1 MSPADCRCGLCCI
14 TPPLMLESIIQ
25 RAKRPSLKRWAED
38 TLAVT
43 RSLREARLSATAP
56 DPEPEMALRR
66 RPEGKQRAVYSAR
79 QGQLLPG
86 ALIRPEGAPPTGDP
100 AVDEAFDGAGATYDF
115 LKTVFGRAGIDGR
128 DMRIVSTVH
137 YGRGYDNAFW
147 NGKQM
152 VYGDG
157 DGEVFLRFTR
167 SLDVIGH
174 ELAHGVTEHTS
185 GLVYWEQPG
194 ALNEHFADV
203 IGSLVKQW
211 RLGQKAEDADWLIG
225 AELLGPEL
233 RQPPGH
239 AVALR
244 SLKAPGTAYDD
255 PLLGRDPQPAHMKD
269 LYKGH
274 ADSGGV
280 HINSGIPN
288 LVFHRVAVALGGHA
302 WEKAGRIWWR
312 AFTEPGRMSPR
323 ASFRE
328 AAKETIDCAG
338 LLFGT
343 REARLV
349 AAAWDEVGVVPQG
362 VRKPGTRPGAR
373 TAAAPKQAVPRTTA
387 PKQAEPKKAEPKR
400 AEPKKAGAKKSTAK
414 TAGAARPKTAAP
426 KTAARKAAAKPPAKR
441 KPAPKPPAAPP
452 ALAARRPSP
461 TRRA

>member
-1 MSPADCRCGLCCI
+1 MSPASCRCGPCCI
-14 TPPLMLESIIQ
+14 TPPLLLENIAQ

-38 TLAVT
+38 TLAIT
-43 RSLREARLSATAP
+43 RALREARLSASAP
-56 DPEPEMALRR
+56 DPEPELAA
-66 RPEGKQRAVYSAR
+66 RPRVPGKQRAVYSAR
-79 QGQLLPG
+79 QGQGLPG
-86 ALIRPEGAPPTGDP
+86 SLIRPEGAPPTGDA

-115 LKTVFGRAGIDGR
+115 LKTVFGRSGIDGK

-167 SLDVIGH
+167 SLDVIAH
-174 ELAHGVTEHTS
+174 ELAHAVTEHTS

-194 ALNEHFADV
+194 ALNEHFSDV
-203 IGSLVKQW
+203 IGVLVKQW
-211 RLGQKAEDADWLIG
+211 KLGHKAEDADWLIG

-233 RQPPGH
+233 RNPPGQ
-239 AVALR
+239 ALALR
-244 SLKAPGTAYDD
+244 SMKAPGTAYDD

-269 LYKGH
+269 LYRGH

-288 LVFHRVAVALGGHA
+288 LVFYRVAIGFGGYA

-312 AFTEPGRMSPR
+312 AFTEPGRMSQR

-328 AAKETIDCAG
+328 AAKETIEVAG
-338 LLFGT
+338 LMFDS
-343 REARLV
+343 RAAKLV
-349 AAAWDEVGVVPQG
+349 AEAWEGVGVVPAG
-362 VRKPGTRPGAR
+362 VRRPAQKPAPAKKAQPAR
-373 TAAAPKQAVPRTTA
+373 KPAEKKPATAVPKPQAKGKEPASKQA
-387 PKQAEPKKAEPKR
+387 PKKA
-400 AEPKKAGAKKSTAK
+400 TAK
-414 TAGAARPKTAAP
+414 PSGAGSA
-426 KTAARKAAAKPPAKR
+426 
-441 KPAPKPPAAPP
+441 
-452 ALAARRPSP
+452 ALAARSQRP

>member
-1 MSPADCRCGLCCI
+1 MSPASCRCGLCCI
-14 TPPLMLESIIQ
+14 TPPFLLETIAQ

-43 RSLREARLSATAP
+43 RALREARLSATAP
-56 DPEPEMALRR
+56 DPEPEMALRP
-66 RPEGKQRAVYSAR
+66 RPQGKQRAVYSAR
-79 QGQLLPG
+79 QGQNLPG
-86 ALIRPEGAPPTGDP
+86 SLIRPEGAPPTGDA

-115 LKTVFGRAGIDGR
+115 LKTVFGRSGIDGA
-128 DMRIVSTVH
+128 DMRMVATVH

-167 SLDVIGH
+167 SLDVIAH
-174 ELAHGVTEHTS
+174 ELAHGVTEFTS

-194 ALNEHFADV
+194 ALNEHFSDV
-203 IGSLVKQW
+203 IGALVKQW
-211 RLGQKAEDADWLIG
+211 RLGQKAEEADWLIG

-233 RQPPGH
+233 KTPPGQ

-244 SLKAPGTAYDD
+244 SMKAPGTAYDD
-255 PLLGRDPQPAHMKD
+255 PLLGKDPQPAHMKD

-288 LVFHRVAVALGGHA
+288 LVFHRVAIGFGGYA

-312 AFTEPGRMSPR
+312 AFTEPGRMSQR

-328 AAKETIDCAG
+328 AAKETIEVAG
-338 LLFGT
+338 EMFD
-343 REARLV
+343 AKAAKLV
-349 AAAWDEVGVVPQG
+349 AEAWESVGVVP
-362 VRKPGTRPGAR
+362 
-373 TAAAPKQAVPRTTA
+373 
-387 PKQAEPKKAEPKR
+387 
-400 AEPKKAGAKKSTAK
+400 AGQ
-414 TAGAARPKTAAP
+414 
-426 KTAARKAAAKPPAKR
+426 R
-441 KPAPKPPAAPP
+441 KPAPKTRPKPKATPKPKAKPKTSAPKKTSIAGASKPAPTAKTPPKRAPKPAAGKAPSRAAAA
-452 ALAARRPSP
+452 ALAARSPRP

>member
-1 MSPADCRCGLCCI
+1 MSPASCRCGPCCI
-14 TPPLMLESIIQ
+14 TPPLLLENIAQ

-38 TLAVT
+38 TLAIT
-43 RSLREARLSATAP
+43 RALREARLSASAP
-56 DPEPEMALRR
+56 DPEPELAA
-66 RPEGKQRAVYSAR
+66 RPRVPGKQRAVYSAR
-79 QGQLLPG
+79 QGQGLPG
-86 ALIRPEGAPPTGDP
+86 SLIRPEGAPPTGDA

-115 LKTVFGRAGIDGR
+115 LKTVFGRSGIDGK

-167 SLDVIGH
+167 SLDVIAH
-174 ELAHGVTEHTS
+174 ELAHAVTEHTS

-194 ALNEHFADV
+194 ALNEHFSDV
-203 IGSLVKQW
+203 IGVLVKQW
-211 RLGQKAEDADWLIG
+211 KLGHKAEDADWLIG

-233 RQPPGH
+233 RNPPGQ
-239 AVALR
+239 ALALR
-244 SLKAPGTAYDD
+244 SMKAPGTAYDD

-269 LYKGH
+269 LYRGH

-288 LVFHRVAVALGGHA
+288 LVFYRVAIGFGGYA

-312 AFTEPGRMSPR
+312 AFTEPGRMSQR

-328 AAKETIDCAG
+328 AAKETIEVAG
-338 LLFGT
+338 LMFDS
-343 REARLV
+343 RAAKLV
-349 AAAWDEVGVVPQG
+349 AEAWEGVGVVPAG
-362 VRKPGTRPGAR
+362 VRRPAQKPAPAKKAQPAR
-373 TAAAPKQAVPRTTA
+373 KPAEKKPATAVPKPQAKGKEPASKQA
-387 PKQAEPKKAEPKR
+387 PKKA
-400 AEPKKAGAKKSTAK
+400 TAK
-414 TAGAARPKTAAP
+414 PREAGSA
-426 KTAARKAAAKPPAKR
+426 
-441 KPAPKPPAAPP
+441 
-452 ALAARRPSP
+452 ALAARSQRP

>member
-1 MSPADCRCGLCCI
+1 MSPAFCRCGLCCI
-14 TPPLMLESIIQ
+14 TPPLMLETIAA

-38 TLAVT
+38 TLAIT
-43 RSLREARLSATAP
+43 RSLREARLSASAP
-56 DPEPEMALRR
+56 DPEPEMAM
-66 RPEGKQRAVYSAR
+66 RPRPQGKQRAVYSAR
-79 QGQLLPG
+79 QGQSLPG
-86 ALIRPEGAPPTGDP
+86 TLIRPEGAPPTGDA

-115 LKTVFGRAGIDGR
+115 LKAIFGRSGIDGA
-128 DMRIVSTVH
+128 DMRMVSTVH

-167 SLDVIGH
+167 SLDVIAH
-174 ELAHGVTEHTS
+174 EFAHGVTEFTS

-194 ALNEHFADV
+194 ALNEHFSDV
-203 IGSLVKQW
+203 IGVLVKQW

-233 RQPPGH
+233 KTPPGQ

-244 SLKAPGTAYDD
+244 SMKAPGTAYDD
-255 PLLGRDPQPAHMKD
+255 PLLGKDPQPAHMKD

-288 LVFHRVAVALGGHA
+288 HVFWRVATGFGGYA

-312 AFTEPGRMSPR
+312 AFTEKGRMSQR

-328 AAKETIDCAG
+328 AARETIDVAG
-338 LLFGT
+338 LMFDS
-343 REARLV
+343 RAAKLV
-349 AAAWDEVGVVPQG
+349 AEAWEAVGVVP
-362 VRKPGTRPGAR
+362 
-373 TAAAPKQAVPRTTA
+373 TAT
-387 PKQAEPKKAEPKR
+387 
-400 AEPKKAGAKKSTAK
+400 
-414 TAGAARPKTAAP
+414 
-426 KTAARKAAAKPPAKR
+426 R
-441 KPAPKPPAAPP
+441 KPAPKPAPPTRKAPPKRKTTPQKAAPKPAVKAAAKPGRKTAPP
-452 ALAARRPSP
+452 AKSPPSRKAAAGKAASDARSAAVAARSQRA

>member
-1 MSPADCRCGLCCI
+1 MSRAACRCGLCCI
-14 TPPLMLESIIQ
+14 TPPLMLENIAQ

-56 DPEPEMALRR
+56 DPEPEMAMRPK
-66 RPEGKQRAVYSAR
+66 PEGKQRAVYSAR
-79 QGQLLPG
+79 QGQSLPG
-86 ALIRPEGAPPTGDP
+86 SLIRPEGAPPTGDP

-115 LKTVFGRAGIDGR
+115 LKAVFGRSGIDGADLR
-128 DMRIVSTVH
+128 MVSTVH

-194 ALNEHFADV
+194 ALNEHFSDV
-203 IGSLVKQW
+203 IGVLVKQW

-233 RQPPGH
+233 RNPPGQ

-244 SLKAPGTAYDD
+244 SMKAPGTAYDD

-269 LYKGH
+269 LYRGH

-288 LVFHRVAVALGGHA
+288 LVFCRVALAFGGYA

-312 AFTEPGRMSPR
+312 AFTEKGRMSQR

-328 AAKETIDCAG
+328 AAKETIEVAG
-338 LLFGT
+338 LLYD
-343 REARLV
+343 AKAAKLV
-349 AAAWDEVGVVPQG
+349 AEAWDAAGVVPTG
-362 VRKPGTRPGAR
+362 V
-373 TAAAPKQAVPRTTA
+373 
-387 PKQAEPKKAEPKR
+387 
-400 AEPKKAGAKKSTAK
+400 
-414 TAGAARPKTAAP
+414 
-426 KTAARKAAAKPPAKR
+426 R
-441 KPAPKPPAAPP
+441 KPAPKPAAPAKKAAPKRKAPSKAAPKPAPKPTRKKKAPARAAPKPAAKKAAPRKP
-452 ALAARRPSP
+452 SAKPRAAAASALAARNQRA
-461 TRRA
+461 TRRG